1 MVQFIRLHGDQEHKL
16 NTLQKP
22 SARRLIQLLRSQG
35 PVSRLKLADLLDVQP
50 STVTRIVNQ
59 LLDDGLVVEEADPN
73 RAGRRG
79 YPSKLLQLRPMGLLS
94 AGVFIDP
101 ERYYT
106 CIVNALGE
114 VLSEETSS
122 ITDRGFSQLME
133 LIGASVDRQT
143 RQLGLQPDRFIGCGI
158 SYPGQHTSKPGI
170 VRQTQYFS
178 EWPEIDAS
186 KDFAPYFD
194 MPVHQL
200 NDAKCACLA
209 ELLFGSCRS
218 VRNFNYVWLSHGI
231 GGAAVIDQS
240 LYLGKSASAAEFGGL
255 FPKSQPRPS
264 GSDLLATIKEAGLA
278 ADNLEHISKADLQHE
293 SILNW
298 VDRVEQQLKW
308 LSLVITRTMSPDA
321 IVLGGRLPDAIFS
334 ELIERLSAS
343 KSLGEDHFGPHPT
356 FIRAEAD
363 KKPHLGAAALP
374 LYLTTSPNVG

>member
-1 MVQFIRLHGDQEHKL
+1 MVQFIRMRRIRELRL

-22 SARRLIQLLRSQG
+22 SARRIIRLLRSQG

-59 LLDDGLVVEEADPN
+59 LLDDGLVVEEVDPN

-79 YPSKLLQLRPMGLLS
+79 YPSKLLKLRPMGLLS
-94 AGVFIDP
+94 SGVFIDP

-106 CIVNALGE
+106 CVVNALGE
-114 VLSEETSS
+114 VVSEETSA
-122 ITDRGFSQLME
+122 IADRGFSNLME
-133 LIGASVDRQT
+133 LIGTSVDQQIRK
-143 RQLGLQPDRFIGCGI
+143 LGLQSDRFIGCGI
-158 SYPGQHTSKPGI
+158 SYPGQHTSRPGI

-186 KDFAPYFD
+186 RDFAPYFD

-218 VRNFNYVWLSHGI
+218 IRNFSYIWLSHGI

-264 GSDLLATIKEAGLA
+264 GSDLLATMKEAGLA
-278 ADNLEHISKADLQHE
+278 ADNLEQISETDLKHE
-293 SILNW
+293 CIAGW

-308 LSLVITRTMSPDA
+308 LCLVITRTMSPDA
-321 IVLGGRLPDAIFS
+321 IVLGGRLPDAIFA
-334 ELIERLSAS
+334 ELIDRLSS
-343 KSLGEDHFGPHPT
+343 SRSLGEDHFGPHPT

-374 LYLTTSPNVG
+374 LYLTTNPSVG

>member
-374 LYLTTSPNVG
+374 LYLTTSPNAG

>member
-1 MVQFIRLHGDQEHKL
+1 M

-22 SARRLIQLLRSQG
+22 SARRLIQLLRAQG
-35 PVSRLKLADLLDVQP
+35 PISRLKLADLLDVQP

-59 LLDDGLVVEEADPN
+59 LLDDGLLVEEVDPN

-101 ERYYT
+101 ERYYI

-114 VLSEETSS
+114 VVSEETSA
-122 ITDRGFSQLME
+122 ITDREFAQLME
-133 LIGASVDRQT
+133 LIGASVDRQI

-158 SYPGQHTSKPGI
+158 SYPGQHTSRPGI

-209 ELLFGSCRS
+209 ELHFGSCRS
-218 VRNFNYVWLSHGI
+218 IRNFSYIWLSHGV
-231 GGAAVIDQS
+231 GGAAVINQS

-255 FPKSQPRPS
+255 FPKSKPRPS
-264 GSDLLATIKEAGLA
+264 GSDLLATMKEAGLA
-278 ADNLEHISKADLQHE
+278 ADNLEQIREEDLQHE
-293 SILNW
+293 CILNW
-298 VDRVEQQLKW
+298 VDRVEDQLRW
-308 LSLVITRTMSPDA
+308 LSLIITRTMSPDA
-321 IVLGGRLPDAIFS
+321 IVLGGRLPDGIFS

-343 KSLGEDHFGPHPT
+343 TSLGEDHFGPHPT

-374 LYLTTSPNVG
+374 LYLTTNPNVG

>member
-1 MVQFIRLHGDQEHKL
+1 MQFIRVRADQELEL

-59 LLDDGLVVEEADPN
+59 LLDDGLVIEEVDPN

-79 YPSKLLQLRPMGLLS
+79 FPSKLLQLRPMGLLS
-94 AGVFIDP
+94 VGVFIDP

-114 VLSEETSS
+114 VVSEETSA

-133 LIGASVDRQT
+133 RIGASVDRQI
-143 RQLGLQPDRFIGCGI
+143 RQLGLQSDRFIGCGI
-158 SYPGQHTSKPGI
+158 SYPGQHTSKPGV

-209 ELLFGSCRS
+209 ELLFGSCRTI
-218 VRNFNYVWLSHGI
+218 RNFSYVWLSHGI

-255 FPKSQPRPS
+255 FPKSKPRPS
-264 GSDLLATIKEAGLA
+264 GSDLLATMKAAGLG
-278 ADNLEHISKADLQHE
+278 ADHLEQISEDDLRHE
-293 SILNW
+293 CVLDW
-298 VDRVEQQLKW
+298 MDRVEEQLRW

-334 ELIERLSAS
+334 ELIGRLSES
-343 KSLGEDHFGPHPT
+343 RSLGEDHFGPHPT

-374 LYLTTSPNVG
+374 LYLTTNPNVG

>member
-1 MVQFIRLHGDQEHKL
+1 MVQFITLHGDQEHKL

-278 ADNLEHISKADLQHE
+278 ADNLEHISKAELQHE

-374 LYLTTSPNVG
+374 LYLTTSPNAG

>member
-1 MVQFIRLHGDQEHKL
+1 M

-178 EWPEIDAS
+178 EWPEIDAG

-278 ADNLEHISKADLQHE
+278 ADNLEHISKAELQHE

-374 LYLTTSPNVG
+374 LYLTTSPNAG